1 MGAESKAIYYCRV
14 VDIMMQEELKNT
26 LDNLTFARFMI
37 ISGAS
42 SIASEDIAEC
52 ISARLQT
59 VYIHCGNKVDDVRN
73 IISMAYKQTKPI
85 MYVFK
90 DCDNMSNAAK
100 NALLKV
106 IEEPPQQAYFVMLL
120 KSTSNTLA
128 TILSRGMLISL
139 LPFPPSELKEYALQ
153 IQPKLK
159 NEELTKIAK
168 VCETPEQVKMLLNY
182 GVQDFCDYV
191 RKVVE
196 NIPEVTVTNCLK
208 IANQINFKEEE
219 DKYDLELFL
228 NTYTNYLLECFID
241 GDYDKEQLD
250 FSTQSTLKLKSILQY
265 SGINKAMAFKKWL
278 IQQWEILGVKM
289 LNEEKI
295 ALLNVG
301 DELYVGVIYKQRIL
315 YRHAKFLSYDP
326 ETRILKALGNKRNKN
341 TGKLICNIE
350 HKFPLDKIV
359 LLGVQG
365 ITIFADENYYE
376 KE

>member
-1 MGAESKAIYYCRV
+1 
-14 VDIMMQEELKNT
+14 MMQEELKNT

-196 NIPEVTVTNCLK
+196 NIPEVTITNCLK

-250 FSTQSTLKLKSILQY
+250 FSTQSTLKLKSILQC

-278 IQQWEILGVKM
+278 IQQWEILGG
-289 LNEEKI
+289 E
-295 ALLNVG
+295 NV
-301 DELYVGVIYKQRIL
+301 E
-315 YRHAKFLSYDP
+315 
-326 ETRILKALGNKRNKN
+326 
-341 TGKLICNIE
+341 
-350 HKFPLDKIV
+350 
-359 LLGVQG
+359 
-365 ITIFADENYYE
+365 
-376 KE
+376 

>member
-1 MGAESKAIYYCRV
+1 
-14 VDIMMQEELKNT
+14 
-26 LDNLTFARFMI
+26 
-37 ISGAS
+37 
-42 SIASEDIAEC
+42 
-52 ISARLQT
+52 
-59 VYIHCGNKVDDVRN
+59 
-73 IISMAYKQTKPI
+73 
-85 MYVFK
+85 
-90 DCDNMSNAAK
+90 
-100 NALLKV
+100 
-106 IEEPPQQAYFVMLL
+106 
-120 KSTSNTLA
+120 
-128 TILSRGMLISL
+128 MLISL

-250 FSTQSTLKLKSILQY
+250 FSTQSTLKLKTILQY

-278 IQQWEILGVKM
+278 IQQWEILGG
-289 LNEEKI
+289 E
-295 ALLNVG
+295 NV
-301 DELYVGVIYKQRIL
+301 E
-315 YRHAKFLSYDP
+315 
-326 ETRILKALGNKRNKN
+326 
-341 TGKLICNIE
+341 
-350 HKFPLDKIV
+350 
-359 LLGVQG
+359 
-365 ITIFADENYYE
+365 
-376 KE
+376 

>member
-182 GVQDFCDYV
+182 GVHDFCDYV

-196 NIPEVTVTNCLK
+196 NIPEVTITNCLK

-241 GDYDKEQLD
+241 GDYNKEQLD

-278 IQQWEILGVKM
+278 IQQWEILGG
-289 LNEEKI
+289 E
-295 ALLNVG
+295 NV
-301 DELYVGVIYKQRIL
+301 E
-315 YRHAKFLSYDP
+315 
-326 ETRILKALGNKRNKN
+326 
-341 TGKLICNIE
+341 
-350 HKFPLDKIV
+350 
-359 LLGVQG
+359 
-365 ITIFADENYYE
+365 
-376 KE
+376 